1 MYINS
6 LHQNLSQQLTQ
17 VYHLVFIHTQT
28 SARLAN
34 GIVSLLFGFCCQY
47 PFINYLYC
55 QQHKSTQF
63 LAPKSKLATKV
74 HMYPIQQYLYIDIC
88 SFGKWNC
95 LVIVWEHMVD
105 PQHTKPLFSLCFG
118 PFHHHQAAGIYYSLY
133 TKHSAQLLGLAAA
146 FFFKLGNFLL
156 FCRRRAPS
164 AASPPRH
171 LSVLRR
177 LLLVNHTLKIGGEIM
192 ADAPTNLMAKY
203 ILCTRVIWRL
213 QQSVSQYI
221 YDGNFWNT

>member
-1 MYINS
+1 MMHSKPPNI
-6 LHQNLSQQLTQ
+6 
-17 VYHLVFIHTQT
+17 YHSNTF
-28 SARLAN
+28 SK
-34 GIVSLLFGFCCQY
+34 
-47 PFINYLYC
+47 YLR
-55 QQHKSTQF
+55 
-63 LAPKSKLATKV
+63 PKSKLATNLGK
-74 HMYPIQQYLYIDIC
+74 YTIYYLYIDIC

-105 PQHTKPLFSLCFG
+105 PQHTKPLFFPLLWSFSSSSGSRHILQF
-118 PFHHHQAAGIYYSLY
+118 IYETQCL
-133 TKHSAQLLGLAAA
+133 ALGLAAA
-146 FFFKLGNFLL
+146 FFKLGNFLL

-164 AASPPRH
+164 AASPPRR
-171 LSVLRR
+171 LSVLR